1 MSMSQLRRP
10 PLYEYFGSGLIRA
23 TRNDY
28 ELVLQ
33 GPDFLG
39 AQSNLDQDLVV
50 PGLELVQAEPR
61 VHRKVFTRLA
71 PKRFPDTPVD
81 LFMAGV
87 QENDL
92 ILGLTGKVEIF
103 PCRKRDSDW

>member
-1 MSMSQLRRP
+1 MDNYPGQEKDFDEH
-10 PLYEYFGSGLIRA
+10 EYFPALLCTSTLGSGLIRA

-33 GPDFLG
+33 GSDFLG

-61 VHRKVFTRLA
+61 VHCEVFTRLA
-71 PKRFPDTPVD
+71 PKRFPDTP
-81 LFMAGV
+81 
-87 QENDL
+87 
-92 ILGLTGKVEIF
+92 
-103 PCRKRDSDW
+103 P